1 MASWQFILTDLYG
14 TNLGEITQASSRK
27 IVLPHLR
34 VPSASFTVPIWSDM
48 AAYLMNTDTLLQCF
62 RYDYVTNTKTLA
74 FNGPV
79 VSAEEAGDGTNETIA
94 VTAAGPFWRLT
105 KRLIPTS
112 TQTTLASYGTAG
124 APIDLGYIAQ
134 QLILPEVNGNP
145 ADGKSFTGIDGN
157 PANGAQY
164 TASKNGWIAGWQLK
178 PVAEAIAEL
187 SAQIN
192 SFEFRV
198 RPTLPT
204 AYANSP
210 ANWPRIGLLD
220 VAPTIGSN
228 RPNAI
233 FEYGTPRA
241 NVAAYSRSVSRDSLL
256 TRGVMSVSGWPDSI
270 DSTTAIPP
278 VAKYSLRAREAAGEV
293 LSRGRFEESLSDA
306 GVLDDSLRDGMIDF
320 HLNYRKNPREIVT
333 FQPAQNSRPTPLVD
347 YDVGD
352 TVRARAVVGGS
363 LRFDAAFRIWGAT
376 FNVDEN
382 GNENVELE
390 LVMP

>member
-14 TNLGEITQASSRK
+14 TNLGEVTQASSRK
-27 IVLPHLR
+27 VVLPHLR
-34 VPSASFTVPIWSDM
+34 VPSASFTVPIWSPM
-48 AAYLMNTDTLLQCF
+48 AGYLMNTDTLLQCF
-62 RYDYVTNTKTLA
+62 RTDNSGTRTLA

-112 TQTTLASYGTAG
+112 KNVAGASYGTAG
-124 APIDLGYIAQ
+124 SPIDLGYIAQ
-134 QLILPEVNGNP
+134 QLILPEVNG
-145 ADGKSFTGIDGN
+145 ASGTSFTGIDIGTY
-157 PANGAQY
+157 A
-164 TASKNGWIAGWQLK
+164 ASKNGWVAGWSLK

-220 VAPTIGSN
+220 VAPTIGAS

-233 FEYGTPRA
+233 FEYGTDRA
-241 NVAAYSRSVSRDSLL
+241 NVASYSRSVSRDSIL
-256 TRGVMSVSGWPDSI
+256 TKGVMSVSGWPDSV

-278 VAKYSLRAREAAGEV
+278 VPKYTLRDREASGEV
-293 LSRGRFEESLSDA
+293 LSRGMFEESLSDA
-306 GVLDDSLRDGMIDF
+306 GVLDDTLRDGMIDF
-320 HLNYRKNPREIVT
+320 HLAYRKNPRQIVT
-333 FQPAQNSRPTPLVD
+333 FQPAQNSKPTPLVD